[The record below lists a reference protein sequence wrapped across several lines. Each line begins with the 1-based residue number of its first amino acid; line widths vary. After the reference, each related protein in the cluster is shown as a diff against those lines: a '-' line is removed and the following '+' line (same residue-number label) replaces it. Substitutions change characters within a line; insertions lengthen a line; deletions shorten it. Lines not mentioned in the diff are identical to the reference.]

1 MPVVRNTS
9 TGSPASRAT
18 TAFCSSPLRWALVL
32 SALLLVQALSLRLN
46 AAFAQPVQAG
56 QGLLPSYTLALSPE
70 RASAAKPDT
79 AQEPFFA
86 LSEDALQAQHVL
98 ADDTANDTALDAA
111 PDTSAQQAQLHASP
125 QEQTASHYGNS
136 RIDNLRLM
144 YTPHDGLYLYTT
156 IDLEF
161 PALVQDALE
170 QGIPAYFF
178 AQTRVV
184 QPRWWWFD
192 EEAAVQNRFWRLSY
206 QPLTRKWRIQSSTI
220 SSEQTDQALGL
231 AQSFD
236 SLQAA
241 LVRIEH
247 INNWKIADARD
258 LTPGVDYDVEFTLG
272 LDRSRVPRPL
282 LISEGARSFW
292 DMQLKWRQRFSVPE

>member
-1 MPVVRNTS
+1 MPVVPRFFA
-9 TGSPASRAT
+9 PCPRAKRPL
-18 TAFCSSPLRWALVL
+18 AVSGGPSLRWAMVL
-32 SALLLVQALSLRLN
+32 SALLWVQAWALGLHG
-46 AAFAQPVQAG
+46 AWAQPLARGQVQDA
-56 QGLLPSYTLALSPE
+56 SYSLALSPQAVAATDWATAPTSLAAE
-70 RASAAKPDT
+70 PEEGPQAASASMP
-79 AQEPFFA
+79 PFDQA
-86 LSEDALQAQHVL
+86 LASDA
-98 ADDTANDTALDAA
+98 
-111 PDTSAQQAQLHASP
+111 PQAQLPGQA
-125 QEQTASHYGNS
+125 EVQTGSRYGNS

-144 YTPHDGLYLYTT
+144 YTPHDGLYLYTA
-156 IDLEF
+156 IDLAF

-258 LTPGVDYDVEFTLG
+258 LRAGQDYDVEFTLG